1 MLAFTCGE
9 KTCALVLAAVLLWI
23 GNRKRVLTEALLPTP
38 YDEGKVA
45 SEAPTAQSD
54 QGSQRGME
62 KHEKRRR
69 RVFVH
74 IPQKHV
80 WARQIHKMR
89 SR

>member
-1 MLAFTCGE
+1 MLALTCGE

-54 QGSQRGME
+54 QGSQRETE
-62 KHEKRRR
+62 KHGRNLRRI
-69 RVFVH
+69 FV
-74 IPQKHV
+74 PSAREDV
-80 WARQIHKMR
+80 WAN
-89 SR
+89 